1 MRAAGAILVAVAA
14 CAVSASASQRPT
26 LAVTSAAPFT
36 VRGAHFVPAERVTV
50 TATVRGRHVRRVV
63 ANARGAF
70 IARFRGVSV
79 DRCQGWIVTARGNH
93 GSRAALKIRP
103 LCVPAGAP

>member
-1 MRAAGAILVAVAA
+1 MRVAGAIVVAVAV
-14 CAVSASASQRPT
+14 CAASASASQRPT

-50 TATVRGRHVRRVV
+50 VAMVRGRHVRRVV
-63 ANARGAF
+63 ANANGTF
-70 IARFRGVSV
+70 TARFRVSV